1 MIDKGSKILILP
13 EDVALMDI
21 FTINS
26 CGKKRSILTADKT
39 VLEVVEVVG
48 RSPFDVSKSPLTPS
62 SEAVK
67 SILLEF
73 NDGKGFCLQNPNI
86 LIATNFCMVYFFAAV
101 FNTHATFSS
110 RYQDLFDLKD
120 QLLELDVIDG
130 WNSAIDD
137 EFQKAL
143 NISCL
148 SIEDGG
154 RTFFKFSKQHFFIFL
169 KKKVEELTTFI
180 LNSKDLNLHVTIK
193 SSLHSTHEPPH
204 DILWAQ
210 TLLFA
215 ADLILLS
222 YFEPDFKKDFLETLG
237 YDFQKL
243 RNFLKQTKAQVE
255 KDTHLENPKVNSS
268 SKTTSKQSRGKKGAK
283 VAVGNGALDHFFKKS

>member
-1 MIDKGSKILILP
+1 MIDKESKILILP
-13 EDVALMDI
+13 EDVALMDV
-21 FTINS
+21 FTIHS
-26 CGKKRSILTADKT
+26 CGKKRSLLTANDT

-48 RSPFDVSKSPLTPS
+48 RSPFDVNKSPETPS

-67 SILLEF
+67 SILLELD
-73 NDGKGFCLQNPNI
+73 DGRGFCLQNPNV

-101 FNTHATFSS
+101 FNAHATFSS

-137 EFQKAL
+137 QFQKAL
-143 NISCL
+143 YISCL
-148 SIEDGG
+148 SIEEGG
-154 RTFFKFSKQHFFIFL
+154 RTFFKFSKERFFIFL
-169 KKKVEELTTFI
+169 IRKVEELTSFI
-180 LNSKDLNLHVTIK
+180 INSEDLNLHLTIK
-193 SSLHSTHEPPH
+193 SSLHSTNEPPRE
-204 DILWAQ
+204 ILWAQ

-222 YFEPDFKKDFLETLG
+222 YFEPDFKKEFIEALG

-243 RNFLKQTKAQVE
+243 DGFLEQTKAQVK
-255 KDTHLENPKVNSS
+255 KDSHLENPKVNPN
-268 SKTTSKQSRGKKGAK
+268 SKTASKQPRGKKGTK
-283 VAVGNGALDHFFKKS
+283 VAVGNGALDFFLKKS